1 MAPKCKTSDGGNL
14 DMPKR
19 SHEALSLSE
28 MVGMYRKKHNTVC
41 EVHCYPWLLASIGS
55 LATYTLRVGG
65 DCWTLI
71 LSIEMM
77 YVKHLQ

>member
-1 MAPKCKTSDGGNL
+1 
-14 DMPKR
+14 MPKR

-55 LATYTLRVGG
+55 LATYTLRVRG